1 MEQLSLFLVV
11 LLALVIPIFMARF
24 RVTNVPTA
32 VAEIIVGIIM
42 GSSGF
47 NIISSTHDL
56 TFLSNLGVILLMFLS
71 GMEIDFDLLSRKNNP
86 KGKSQAG
93 KEVDPLQTA
102 IVAFCGLAIMAVI
115 LAFILKWIGLF
126 SEVMLATIIFMTVAL
141 GVVIATLK
149 EKEILNR
156 PIGQT
161 ILLTAV
167 MGEVVPLMLL
177 TIYASIHGGN
187 AERLWLII
195 LLFVAA
201 IFLLHRFKQP
211 YIWFSKVTKATTQL
225 DIRLAFF
232 LIFALVTVA
241 ERVGAENILGAFL
254 AGMVMKLLEPS
265 EATKDKLTS
274 IGYGFFIPIF
284 FMMTGVNLN
293 LRSLFARPSS
303 LMLLPILVLFFFLAK
318 MPVVGVYMTKF
329 ARRNAFAGGFLT
341 ATTITIVLPTL
352 QVARKLHAITATQSD
367 AFILAAVIV
376 CIVSPIVFNSSF
388 KLLPEDRIK
397 QRVVIMGA
405 NTFTVP
411 VMHDLHDNWYSVDMF
426 TDKEENYNTYK
437 SKVQSLSLIKD
448 LSQESLEKAGAFNG
462 DIFVA
467 ANHSDEINLKLAKM
481 AKDSEQM
488 KRVIIR
494 LQQPDMGTV
503 RKLRA
508 DGIEVFN
515 FTNVRSSL
523 MRALIESPAV
533 YQIMTD
539 TKNILYSV
547 VVRNPKYIGQE
558 LKDWDFI
565 DQITVSR
572 IKRGNKWLAPH
583 GSTVIEAGDEVVF
596 SGQYEA
602 ADKIRQIL
610 GRK

>member
-1 MEQLSLFLVV
+1 
-11 LLALVIPIFMARF
+11 
-24 RVTNVPTA
+24 
-32 VAEIIVGIIM
+32 
-42 GSSGF
+42 
-47 NIISSTHDL
+47 
-56 TFLSNLGVILLMFLS
+56 
-71 GMEIDFDLLSRKNNP
+71 
-86 KGKSQAG
+86 
-93 KEVDPLQTA
+93 
-102 IVAFCGLAIMAVI
+102 
-115 LAFILKWIGLF
+115 
-126 SEVMLATIIFMTVAL
+126 
-141 GVVIATLK
+141 
-149 EKEILNR
+149 
-156 PIGQT
+156 
-161 ILLTAV
+161 
-167 MGEVVPLMLL
+167 
-177 TIYASIHGGN
+177 
-187 AERLWLII
+187 
-195 LLFVAA
+195 
-201 IFLLHRFKQP
+201 
-211 YIWFSKVTKATTQL
+211 
-225 DIRLAFF
+225 
-232 LIFALVTVA
+232 
-241 ERVGAENILGAFL
+241 
-254 AGMVMKLLEPS
+254 
-265 EATKDKLTS
+265 
-274 IGYGFFIPIF
+274 
-284 FMMTGVNLN
+284 
-293 LRSLFARPSS
+293 
-303 LMLLPILVLFFFLAK
+303 
-318 MPVVGVYMTKF
+318 MTKF

-426 TDKEENYNTYK
+426 TDNEENYNTYK

-448 LSQESLEKAGAFNG
+448 LSQKSLEKAGAFNG